1 MSAQRWLFQDLLKDY
16 GKVDDE
22 DTDEV
27 ERFFPHSAGTYVV
40 YDSAAVEA
48 GISISNPCAGMDPC
62 NGACTRTKEAG
73 CQVQRGDNDIHTAV
87 YNFVATVRRQAHVL
101 GSESDDTVKDILAS
115 YRPRL
120 NTDDSGDVAV
130 SDPDR
135 QLVDRLTAPGA
146 LRNVLYHALDRNR
159 LPNDVD
165 ESVRTKRVQY
175 LLGTFQHRLTLN
187 PGGIAAVKKVPNDG
201 DMVFVAPSNLD
212 QSSTA
217 EFDLDVFED
226 PQESASEN
234 TENTGDSLNVG
245 GRV

>member
-1 MSAQRWLFQDLLKDY
+1 MSAQRWLFQELLKEY

-48 GISISNPCAGMDPC
+48 GISTNPCAGMDPC
-62 NGACTRTKEAG
+62 NRACTRTKEAG
-73 CQVQRGDNDIHTAV
+73 CQVQRGNNEIHTAV

-120 NTDDSGDVAV
+120 NTDDAEGVAV

-135 QLVDRLTAPGA
+135 ELVDRLTVPGA

-187 PGGIAAVKKVPNDG
+187 PNRIAAVKKVPNDG
-201 DMVFVAPSNLD
+201 DMVFVQATPFAD
-212 QSSTA
+212 DF
-217 EFDLDVFED
+217 FDDS
-226 PQESASEN
+226 ESDS
-234 TENTGDSLNVG
+234 ENTGDRSNVS
-245 GRV
+245 RI

>member
-1 MSAQRWLFQDLLKDY
+1 MSAQRWLFQELLKEY

-22 DTDEV
+22 DPAEV

-73 CQVQRGDNDIHTAV
+73 CQVQRGNNEIHTAV

-101 GSESDDTVKDILAS
+101 DERENDDTVKDILES

-120 NTDDSGDVAV
+120 NTDDAEGVAV
-130 SDPDR
+130 SLPDR
-135 QLVDRLTAPGA
+135 ELVNRLKVPRA
-146 LRNVLYHALDRNR
+146 LRNALYHALDRNR

-175 LLGTFQHRLTLN
+175 LLGTFQHRLTL
-187 PGGIAAVKKVPNDG
+187 PDGIAAVKKVPNDG
-201 DMVFVAPSNLD
+201 DMVFVQAAPFPD
-212 QSSTA
+212 
-217 EFDLDVFED
+217 DVFDD
-226 PQESASEN
+226 PDDSESDS
-234 TENTGDSLNVG
+234 ENTGDRSNVRS
-245 GRV
+245 RV

>member
-1 MSAQRWLFQDLLKDY
+1 MSAQRWLFQQLLETY
-16 GKVDDE
+16 GKVDD
-22 DTDEV
+22 TDPAEV

-73 CQVQRGDNDIHTAV
+73 CQVQRGNNDIHTAV
-87 YNFVATVRRQAHVL
+87 YNFVATVRRQAHLVL
-101 GSESDDTVKDILAS
+101 GSESDDTVVKDILES

-120 NTDDSGDVAV
+120 NTDDAEGVAI
-130 SDPDR
+130 SEADR
-135 QLVDRLTAPGA
+135 ELVDGLTVPGA
-146 LRNVLYHALDRNR
+146 LRNALYHALDRNR
-159 LPNDVD
+159 LPTNVD

-201 DMVFVAPSNLD
+201 DMVFVQAAD
-212 QSSTA
+212 
-217 EFDLDVFED
+217 DVFDDVFDD
-226 PQESASEN
+226 PDDSESDS
-234 TENTGDSLNVG
+234 ENTGDRSNVRS
-245 GRV
+245 RV